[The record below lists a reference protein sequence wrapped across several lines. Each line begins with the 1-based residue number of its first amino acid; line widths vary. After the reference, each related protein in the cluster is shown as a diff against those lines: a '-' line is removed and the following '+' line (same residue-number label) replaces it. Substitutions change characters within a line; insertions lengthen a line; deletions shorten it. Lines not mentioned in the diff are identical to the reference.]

1 MKSVCKSLMFSTLL
15 AVAAL
20 LPNQLLG
27 QSKPEPAVVVSISN
41 LDEQFKDVKYLLD
54 ASGFAGFDMFVLP
67 TIQAFTAGIDEA
79 EDIGVMLYF
88 SEMEAAAG
96 PPIPKFLAFVPVTDL
111 EEWLDALSNTV
122 DVEENDNGT
131 VSILTNDGT
140 ELTLKEKDGYAFIAN
155 EPELLNDLPEAPK
168 KELGDLPEK
177 FNLALKVL
185 PGRVPE
191 SLRKQALTM
200 IEEGAMQT
208 LDQLED
214 ELQDLQAKNLEMQ
227 LKQFKMMLNESE
239 SLVVGMAADEES
251 KKLVTEVTYIAR
263 AGTDLAK
270 KMNEVKATTPSR
282 FTGFLMEGAA
292 MNFTANAR
300 VAADDGKM
308 YGQLLAD
315 GKKSLIDELNEES
328 ELSDSEFEK
337 VESAI
342 DSLVEVIA
350 KTLENGVVN
359 GGAVVML
366 EGKDINFATGMT
378 VAEPAKLE
386 SVVKDLIPILKQ
398 KAGDD
403 DVELEINLDHSQHA
417 GVTFHQIK
425 VMIDEDEEDARRAFG
440 DSVSVQL
447 GIGEDTLYFG
457 AGNDPLPL
465 IKKAMAGKSSSDYAA
480 EMNFFLVPVLRSAA
494 GLGAPPEVGAMAEAL
509 SESGG
514 DRIRMVAEPI
524 ENGSTT
530 RFEMQDG
537 ILSLIKVGFEAFQ
550 GGRGAFDDDF

>member
-1 MKSVCKSLMFSTLL
+1 M
-15 AVAAL
+15 
-20 LPNQLLG
+20 
-27 QSKPEPAVVVSISN
+27 
-41 LDEQFKDVKYLLD
+41 
-54 ASGFAGFDMFVLP
+54 
-67 TIQAFTAGIDEA
+67 
-79 EDIGVMLYF
+79 DIGVMLYF
-88 SEMEAAAG
+88 SDMNAANG
-96 PPIPKFLAFVPVTDL
+96 PPIPKFLAFVPVKDL

-131 VSILTNDGT
+131 VSIVTRDGT

-155 EPELLNDLPEAPK
+155 EPELLIDLPETPK
-168 KELGDLPEK
+168 KELGKLPEE
-177 FNLALKVL
+177 FNLAVKVL
-185 PGRVPE
+185 PGRIPE

-208 LDQLED
+208 LDELD
-214 ELQDLQAKNLEMQ
+214 DDLQDLQAKNLEMQ

-239 SLVVGMAADEES
+239 SLVVGMAADKES

-292 MNFTANAR
+292 MNFNANAR

-315 GKKSLIDELNEES
+315 GKESVIDELNEES

-342 DSLVEVIA
+342 DSLVEVIS
-350 KTLENGVVN
+350 KTLENGVID
-359 GGAVVML
+359 GGAVIML
-366 EGKDINFATGMT
+366 DGKDINFVGGAT

-403 DVELEINLDHSQHA
+403 EVDLEINLDHSQHS
-417 GVTFHQIK
+417 GVTFHEIK
-425 VMIDEDEEDARRAFG
+425 VMIGEDEEEARRAFG
-440 DSVSVQL
+440 DSVSVQV
-447 GIGEDTLYFG
+447 GIGKDTLYFG

-465 IKKAMAGKSSSDYAA
+465 IKKAMAGKSSSEYAA
-480 EMNFFLVPVLRSAA
+480 EMNFFLVPVLRTAT

-509 SESGG
+509 AEAGG
-514 DRIRMVAEPI
+514 DRIRMTSHAI
-524 ENGSTT
+524 ENGSTM
-530 RFEMQDG
+530 RFEIQDG
-537 ILSLIKVGFEAFQ
+537 ILSLIKVGFETVQ
-550 GGRGAFDDDF
+550 GGRGAFEDEF

>member
-1 MKSVCKSLMFSTLL
+1 MFSTLL
-15 AVAAL
+15 VVAAM

-54 ASGFAGFDMFVLP
+54 ASGFAGLDMFILP
-67 TIQAFTAGIDEA
+67 TIQAFTAGIDES
-79 EDIGVMLYF
+79 EDIGAMLYF
-88 SEMEAAAG
+88 PEMAAPGA
-96 PPIPKFLAFVPVTDL
+96 PPMPKFVVFVPVTDL
-111 EEWLDALSNTV
+111 DEWLDALSGAV
-122 DVEENDNGT
+122 DVEENDDGT

-140 ELTLKEKDGYAFIAN
+140 ELTIKEKSGYAFIAN
-155 EPELLNDLPEAPK
+155 EPELLTDLPESPK
-168 KELGDLPEK
+168 KELGDLPQQ
-177 FNLALKVL
+177 FNIAIKIL
-185 PGRVPE
+185 PARIPE

-208 LDQLED
+208 LDELD
-214 ELQDLQAKNLEMQ
+214 DDLQDLQAKNLEMQ

-239 SLVVGMAADEES
+239 SLVVGMAADKES
-251 KKLVTEVTYIAR
+251 KNLVTEVTYLAR

-282 FTGFLMEGAA
+282 FSGFLMEGAA
-292 MNFTANAR
+292 MNFNANAR

-315 GKKSLIDELNEES
+315 GKKSLIEELNEES
-328 ELSDSEFEK
+328 ELTDSEFEK

-342 DSLVEVIA
+342 DTLVEVVT
-350 KTLENGVVN
+350 KTLENGVVD

-366 EGKDINFATGMT
+366 DGKDINFAGGMT

-386 SVVKDLIPILKQ
+386 AIVKDLVPILKQ

-403 DVELEINLDHSQHA
+403 EVELEVNLDHAQHA

-425 VMIDEDEEDARRAFG
+425 AMIGEDEEEARRAFG
-440 DSVSVQL
+440 DSISVQI
-447 GIGEDTLYFG
+447 GIGKDTLYFG

-465 IKKAMAGKSSSDYAA
+465 IKKAMAGTSSSDFAGQ
-480 EMNFFLVPVLRSAA
+480 MNFYLAPVLRSAA
-494 GLGAPPEVGAMAEAL
+494 GLGAPPEVSAMAEAL
-509 SESGG
+509 SEAGG
-514 DRIRMVAEPI
+514 DRIRMTSKSI
-524 ENGSTT
+524 ENGTTT

-550 GGRGAFDDDF
+550 GGGGAFDDDF